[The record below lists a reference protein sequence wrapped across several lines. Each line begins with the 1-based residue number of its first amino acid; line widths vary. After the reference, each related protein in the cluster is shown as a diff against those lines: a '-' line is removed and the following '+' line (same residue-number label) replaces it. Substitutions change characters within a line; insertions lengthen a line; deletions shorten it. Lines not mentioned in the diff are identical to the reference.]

1 LEILTLI
8 PGQPLLRPLTLL
20 PLKVLLLLLAEGRS
34 TTRVIRL
41 LAGLIV
47 TKMGSWSV
55 VVKTGSG
62 SIVAK
67 TGSGPIVAES
77 GTLGVVPGSL
87 LLHATSSRR
96 FAQFQ
101 KLRANLLIGLLEY
114 RHQAGDHLSFRSWRN
129 RVRCQLGQTAFVANS
144 LPVMKE

>member
-1 LEILTLI
+1 MVYYHHLEILTLI

-67 TGSGPIVAES
+67 TGSGSIVAKTGSGPIVAES

-101 KLRANLLIGLLEY
+101 KLRAWWI
-114 RHQAGDHLSFRSWRN
+114 
-129 RVRCQLGQTAFVANS
+129 
-144 LPVMKE
+144 K